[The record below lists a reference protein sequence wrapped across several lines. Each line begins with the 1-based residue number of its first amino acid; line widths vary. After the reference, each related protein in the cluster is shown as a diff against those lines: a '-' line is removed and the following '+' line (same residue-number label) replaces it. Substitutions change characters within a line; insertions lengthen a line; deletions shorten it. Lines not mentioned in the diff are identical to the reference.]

1 MERIDKIL
9 ANHGYTSRRS
19 ADKFLKTHKVT
30 VNNVEIFDSSSKAK
44 PSEVMIDDQPIDH
57 PDGILILMNK
67 PAGYVCSH
75 DPSEGAL
82 VFDLLPAKWMTRNPV
97 PTTIG
102 RLDKDTTGALLI
114 TDKME
119 LVHRLI
125 SPSQHVSKTYRLTVD
140 NDLKETLVELFKSGS
155 LLLKGEKKTCLP
167 AHLEI
172 IDPRNAI
179 ITLDEGKYHQV
190 KRMFASQGYTV
201 IKLHRERFGEWNIDG
216 LQEGCWRDVEMQ
228 EKNDI
233 EHEISN
239 HE

>member
-1 MERIDKIL
+1 MDRIDKIL

-30 VNNVEIFDSSSKAK
+30 VNDVEIFDSSSKAK
-44 PSEVMIDDQPIDH
+44 PSEVLIDDQPIDH

-75 DPSEGAL
+75 DPSEGTL
-82 VFDLLPAKWMTRNPV
+82 VFDLLPVQWMQRNPV

-114 TDKME
+114 TDRMD

-125 SPSQHVSKTYRLTVD
+125 SPSQHVSKIYQVIVD
-140 NDLKETLVELFKSGS
+140 KNLSTALIDTFKSGT
-155 LLLKGEKKTCLP
+155 LHLKDEKKPCLP

-172 IDPRNAI
+172 LDQRSAK
-179 ITLDEGKYHQV
+179 ITLEEGKYHQV
-190 KRMFASQGYTV
+190 KLMFASQGYTV
-201 IKLHRERFGEWNIDG
+201 LKLHREQFGEWDVEG
-216 LQEGCWRDVEMQ
+216 LKEGCWRDVEIN
-228 EKNDI
+228 EK
-233 EHEISN
+233 
-239 HE
+239 